1 MDLIDLGKRFVVT
14 GPEEKFTEPMNLVI
28 YEPENVSI
36 EKLTISDTDLK
47 AIDILP
53 EVEEIHIVHNSEL
66 ETLGEIPHNTK
77 YFYCENNSNLT
88 SIEYFSVDEIS
99 DFTIISVL
107 NTFVCNNN
115 KLTYLPYFPDNVFYR
130 IEAMNN
136 NLKYF
141 PDLPPGVRILYLSG
155 NPFTKNLTELRKM
168 VEYIFEHNCESDIE
182 DIIHLKTYHSMKLVT
197 KKGTIRVGN
206 KELPNELYKELIKYS
221 LAGKKTRKKRKSK
234 TQKRKP
240 KKKPKKKPRKKS
252 N

>member
-1 MDLIDLGKRFVVT
+1 MDFIDLGKRFVVT
-14 GPEEKFTEPMNLVI
+14 GPKSTFTEHMNHVI
-28 YEPENVSI
+28 HNPHIVSVDN
-36 EKLTISDTDLK
+36 LTISNTDLE

-53 EVEEIHIVHNSEL
+53 ESEQININNNSEL

-88 SIEYFSVDEIS
+88 SIEFFSVDENS
-99 DFTIISVL
+99 DYTIISDL

-115 KLTYLPYFPDNVFYR
+115 KLTHLPYFPDNVYH
-130 IEAMNN
+130 IEATNN
-136 NLKYF
+136 NLKHF
-141 PDLPPGVRILYLSG
+141 PDLPPGVGILYLSG

-182 DIIHLKTYHSMKLVT
+182 DIIDLKTYRSMKLAT

-206 KELPNELYKELIKYS
+206 KELPNDLYKEIIKYS

-240 KKKPKKKPRKKS
+240 KKKPRKKPRKKS

>member
-1 MDLIDLGKRFVVT
+1 MDFIDLGKRFVVT
-14 GPEEKFTEPMNLVI
+14 GPKSTFTEHMNSVVYNPELVSVD
-28 YEPENVSI
+28 N
-36 EKLTISDTDLK
+36 LTISSTDLK
-47 AIDILP
+47 TIDVLP
-53 EVEEIHIVHNSEL
+53 EVEEMHIVYNSEL

-77 YFYCENNSNLT
+77 YFYCEDNSNLT
-88 SIEYFSVDEIS
+88 SIEYFSVDENS
-99 DFTIISVL
+99 DFTIISDL

-115 KLTYLPYFPDNVFYR
+115 KLTHLPYFPDNVHR

-136 NLKYF
+136 NIEYF

-182 DIIHLKTYHSMKLVT
+182 DIIDLKTYHSMKLTT
-197 KKGTIRVGN
+197 KKGTIRVGK
-206 KELPNELYKELIKYS
+206 KELPDELYRKLMEYS

>member
-1 MDLIDLGKRFVVT
+1 MDFTDLGKRFTVT
-14 GPEEKFTEPMNLVI
+14 GPKATFTANMNSVIDNPHLVS
-28 YEPENVSI
+28 V
-36 EKLTISDTDLK
+36 EKLTIVDTDLK
-47 AIDILP
+47 TIVSLP
-53 EVEEIHIVHNSEL
+53 ESEEIHINYNSEL
-66 ETLGEIPHNTK
+66 ITLGEIHHNTQ
-77 YFYCENNSNLT
+77 YFYCENNSKLT
-88 SIEYFSVDEIS
+88 KIEDFSVNEIS
-99 DFTIISVL
+99 DYTIISDL

-115 KLTYLPYFPDNVFYR
+115 KLTHLPYFPDNVYR

-136 NLKYF
+136 NIEYF

-182 DIIHLKTYHSMKLVT
+182 DIIDLKTYLSMKLAT

-221 LAGKKTRKKRKSK
+221 LAGNKTKRKLKKKKKTE
-234 TQKRKP
+234 
-240 KKKPKKKPRKKS
+240 KKKKKLKKKPRKKS